1 MSEMVGS
8 RDIYASKTFEEKGL
22 SILSK
27 HRQPSKINTFK
38 KGLEEQMMADI
49 PGLTKDSVK
58 EILSYV
64 ALRWDLFIFGVFEER
79 PDFIASSLT
88 NNLYQRELPL
98 TLAL

>member
-8 RDIYASKTFEEKGL
+8 RDIYASKTFEEKL
-22 SILSK
+22 ILSK
-27 HRQPSKINTFK
+27 HRQSSKINIFK

-64 ALRWDLFIFGVFEER
+64 ALRWDLFIFGVFENK
-79 PDFIASSLT
+79 PDFKASSLT